1 MGNNLALPANPFAGA
16 GGQTELRV
24 RTNLE
29 ACYDKLMQKG
39 AAQNEQRSADERFM
53 RMALREAQR
62 GAREGE
68 VPVGAIVV
76 REGKVLAR
84 AHNRPIRLHDPS
96 AHAEVL
102 ALRSAA
108 RKLRNYRVE
117 GCDLYVTIEP
127 CAMCAGAI
135 VQARLR
141 RTVFGAR
148 DPKAGA
154 CGSAL
159 RVLNHRKLNH
169 QVELAGG
176 ILAAECALVIQEFF
190 RKRRNNT

>member
-1 MGNNLALPANPFAGA
+1 MLVSIDERYMRLALH
-16 GGQTELRV
+16 
-24 RTNLE
+24 E
-29 ACYDKLMQKG
+29 AD
-39 AAQNEQRSADERFM
+39 
-53 RMALREAQR
+53 R

-68 VPVGAIVV
+68 VPVGAVVV
-76 REGKVLAR
+76 RGGQVLAR
-84 AHNRPIRLHDPS
+84 AHNRPIHLHDPS
-96 AHAEVL
+96 AHAEIL
-102 ALRSAA
+102 ALRRAA
-108 RKLRNYRVE
+108 QKLHNYRLE

-141 RTVFGAR
+141 RTIFGAP

-169 QVELAGG
+169 RVELTKGV
-176 ILAAECALVIQEFF
+176 LAAECASMIQGFF
-190 RKRRNNT
+190 RKKRTNTSGTGTPAGPTAYETREQEHDR

>member
-1 MGNNLALPANPFAGA
+1 
-16 GGQTELRV
+16 
-24 RTNLE
+24 
-29 ACYDKLMQKG
+29 MQKDE
-39 AAQNEQRSADERFM
+39 AKRQPRLVDERLM
-53 RMALREAQR
+53 RMALREAAR

-68 VPVGAIVV
+68 VPVGAVLI
-76 REGKVLAR
+76 REGRVLAR
-84 AHNRPIRLHDPS
+84 AHNRPIHLHDPS

-102 ALRSAA
+102 VLRRAG
-108 RKLRNYRVE
+108 RKLVNYRLE
-117 GCDLYVTIEP
+117 PCDLYVTIEP

-141 RTVFGAR
+141 RVVFGAH

-169 QVELAGG
+169 RVEITRG
-176 ILAAECALVIQEFF
+176 ILAADCASVIQEFF
-190 RKRRNNT
+190 RGKRKERET